1 MREIKLVNNE
11 GEEFDL
17 TRPDACLQDIG
28 GIGMEIEFET
38 VRIGQCD
45 VVVDEQPQYNPVSGM
60 IPFMDMEPYTEFLQ
74 FIAKRPITL
83 AYKPKNV
90 WYFTS
95 VRVSVMEKEEIT
107 PVDEYAETDVD
118 FYRLGPWYSTLRAE
132 PYGRETQ
139 NPKQYNYTYP
149 YCYVDSTAPG
159 ILIQNPGRRES
170 PCTIEIL

>member
-17 TRPDACLQDIG
+17 TRPDACLLDIS

-83 AYKPKNV
+83 AYKPKNA

-95 VRVSVMEKEEIT
+95 VRVSVVEKEEIT

-118 FYRLGPWYSTLRAE
+118 FTAW
-132 PYGRETQ
+132 GR
-139 NPKQYNYTYP
+139 
-149 YCYVDSTAPG
+149 G
-159 ILIQNPGRRES
+159 ILHYALNHTEETRKGPKD
-170 PCTIEIL
+170 TIIHIRTAMLTAQRPEY

>member
-17 TRPDACLQDIG
+17 TRPDACLQDIS

-74 FIAKRPITL
+74 FIAKRPTRPCL
-83 AYKPKNV
+83 P
-90 WYFTS
+90 
-95 VRVSVMEKEEIT
+95 R
-107 PVDEYAETDVD
+107 
-118 FYRLGPWYSTLRAE
+118 RAAILKSIC
-132 PYGRETQ
+132 RRTQ
-139 NPKQYNYTYP
+139 
-149 YCYVDSTAPG
+149 
-159 ILIQNPGRRES
+159 
-170 PCTIEIL
+170 

>member
-17 TRPDACLQDIG
+17 TRPDACLQDIS

-83 AYKPKNV
+83 AYKPKNA

-95 VRVSVMEKEEIT
+95 VRVSVVEKEEIT
-107 PVDEYAETDVD
+107 PRCV
-118 FYRLGPWYSTLRAE
+118 
-132 PYGRETQ
+132 
-139 NPKQYNYTYP
+139 
-149 YCYVDSTAPG
+149 
-159 ILIQNPGRRES
+159 
-170 PCTIEIL
+170 

>member
-95 VRVSVMEKEEIT
+95 VRVSVMEK
-107 PVDEYAETDVD
+107 
-118 FYRLGPWYSTLRAE
+118 
-132 PYGRETQ
+132 
-139 NPKQYNYTYP
+139 KK
-149 YCYVDSTAPG
+149 
-159 ILIQNPGRRES
+159 
-170 PCTIEIL
+170 